1 MVGIYLFLGAMNT
14 HDYTFRQTVK
24 NLLLTLFFMLMA
36 VVVAAILY
44 LVWGQVFD
52 FLETL
57 WAELLYRIRG

>member
-1 MVGIYLFLGAMNT
+1 MNT